1 MRISG
6 SIKRTSRLS
15 TKCVLS
21 LPRTARLYTNGAMAA
36 KIQGTCNLC
45 TEVCGWFALPQ
56 PRGANVS
63 PFLGH
68 SPLRTE
74 RSLLNK

>member
-1 MRISG
+1 MLNLRGLVRISG

-15 TKCVLS
+15 TKCAIS
-21 LPRTARLYTNGAMAA
+21 LLRTAHYTNGAMAA

-45 TEVCGWFALPQ
+45 TVKCGRFVLPQ

-63 PFLGH
+63 PFFGL
-68 SPLRTE
+68 SSLRRE
-74 RSLLNK
+74 

>member
-15 TKCVLS
+15 TKCALS
-21 LPRTARLYTNGAMAA
+21 LLRTAHYTSGAMAA

-45 TEVCGWFALPQ
+45 IEVCGRFALPQ

-63 PFLGH
+63 PFFGY
-68 SPLRTE
+68 SSLRRE
-74 RSLLNK
+74 EIL